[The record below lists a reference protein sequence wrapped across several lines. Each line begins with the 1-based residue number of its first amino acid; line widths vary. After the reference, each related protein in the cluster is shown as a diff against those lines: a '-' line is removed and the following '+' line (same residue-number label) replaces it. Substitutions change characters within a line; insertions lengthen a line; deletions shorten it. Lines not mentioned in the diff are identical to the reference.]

1 MQTDQSRWNREILS
15 LKRREAAL
23 WEERRRLLR
32 EWLPPFFVPLDFAG
46 GLTEQQAWTLALF
59 LHRQQWSR
67 SGLPTALSFGTSESM
82 TDRAADQ
89 VIHWLRCKLKPLG
102 VQIETYRGKGFVM
115 TRPMQEKCLALIAG
129 RADAAPDGETVH
141 LENMVRA

>member
-1 MQTDQSRWNREILS
+1 MQTEQSSWDLEIAS

-23 WEERRRLLR
+23 WEARRRLLR
-32 EWLPPFFVPLDFAG
+32 AWLPPDWVPLEFAG

-59 LHRQQWSR
+59 LHRQQWTR
-67 SGLPTALSFGTSESM
+67 DGLAMAISWGTSESM

-102 VQIETYRGKGFVM
+102 IQIETYRGKGFVM
-115 TRPMQEKCLALIAG
+115 TRAMQEKCLALIAAQPTL
-129 RADAAPDGETVH
+129 RLA
-141 LENMVRA
+141 N